1 MSIFFARLNM
11 PIDTL
16 NSLHRLIQ
24 SKKAH
29 ERHDGL
35 QKLLLILKNTQI
47 NNKKIQTNNLP
58 TISNQLYTTITRVVF
73 DQKFNDNQV
82 RQCLTAARNSCLL
95 NNDHRQ
101 KLNDI

>member
-1 MSIFFARLNM
+1 MNIIFARLNM
-11 PIDTL
+11 PTDTL
-16 NSLHRLIQ
+16 NSLQRLIQ

-35 QKLLLILKNTQI
+35 QRLLSLLKNTQM
-47 NNKKIQTNNLP
+47 NNEKNKIYHHLP
-58 TISNQLYTTITRVVF
+58 TISNQLYNIITRVVF

-82 RQCLTAARNSCLL
+82 RECVTTAKNSWLL

-101 KLNDI
+101 KLNL

>member
-1 MSIFFARLNM
+1 MNILFARLNM
-11 PIDTL
+11 PPDTL
-16 NSLHRLIQ
+16 NSLQCLIQ

-35 QKLLLILKNTQI
+35 QKLLLLLKNTQMNNEKNKI
-47 NNKKIQTNNLP
+47 NHLP
-58 TISNQLYTTITRVVF
+58 TISSQLYDIITRIIF

-82 RQCLTAARNSCLL
+82 RQCVTTAKNSWLL

-101 KLNDI
+101 KLNL

>member
-1 MSIFFARLNM
+1 LDILFTRVNL

-16 NSLHRLIQ
+16 NSLNRLIQ
-24 SKKAH
+24 SRKTN
-29 ERHDGL
+29 ERQDGL
-35 QKLLLILKNTQI
+35 HKLLLLLKNSQI
-47 NNKKIQTNNLP
+47 NNENYQINNLP
-58 TISNQLYTTITRVVF
+58 TISNQLYNVIMRVVF

-82 RQCLTAARNSCLL
+82 RQCLTAAKNSWLL